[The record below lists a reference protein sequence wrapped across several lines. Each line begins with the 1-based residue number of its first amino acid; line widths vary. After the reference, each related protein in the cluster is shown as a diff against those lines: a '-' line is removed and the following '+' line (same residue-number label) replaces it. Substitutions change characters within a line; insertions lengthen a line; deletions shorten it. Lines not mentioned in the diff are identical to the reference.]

1 MGKKSEVPWTPGEKF
16 MVFNIVTG
24 GVCML
29 ATVVPMVPWRY
40 ALTQSS
46 MTQRFGM
53 DRKYSLL
60 HIGDNLGMGMS
71 WLKLRKD
78 VCRKQQDFNKVDPL
92 SGILETA
99 GSMMGT
105 GGAMV
110 GCQAW
115 PACKQA
121 VSQRCTAYGVL
132 AIVGMVCVLL
142 QLVSCS
148 AAFAFPVML
157 CKEAEFLKKKKKKLD
172 AAKTQTM
179 ICGIVAGVTGFLSW
193 SMWTVLSGMTF
204 KDLASKSAY
213 PFPSAY
219 IGIYLAG
226 FGVFLLA
233 IAFGQ
238 CIHRVYK
245 SEGGDEEEEEPEQYA
260 EADAG
265 FLEYDPGAADAL
277 MLGEPLGQPN
287 FAPQAQG

>member
-1 MGKKSEVPWTPGEKF
+1 MGKKSGVPWTPGEKF

-29 ATVVPMVPWRY
+29 ATVVPAVPWRF

-46 MTQRFGM
+46 MTQRFGV
-53 DRKYSLL
+53 DRRYSLL
-60 HIGDNLGMGMS
+60 HIGDNLEMGMS

-78 VCRKQQDFNKVDPL
+78 VCRKQQDFNRVDPV
-92 SGILETA
+92 SGIMGAA
-99 GSMMGT
+99 GGMMGT
-105 GGAMV
+105 GGALV

-121 VSQRCTAYGVL
+121 VSQRCSAYSVL
-132 AIVGMVCVLL
+132 AIVGVVCVLL

-213 PFPSAY
+213 PYPSAH

-226 FGVFLLA
+226 FGVFLLS

-245 SEGGDEEEEEPEQYA
+245 SEGGDEDDDEAIEEYA
-260 EADAG
+260 EAD
-265 FLEYDPGAADAL
+265 LGAAAL
-277 MLGEPLGQPN
+277 MPGEPLEPLGQPA
-287 FAPQAQG
+287 FQDQEPQAQG